1 MGRPKVQV
9 PVNLGPNASGK
20 VKFRY
25 LLSDKIAS
33 ALRVEIESVWITGLV
48 NGASS
53 PYLTFLFDING
64 RRLGTIVGEV
74 QKDTG
79 IARLNGTDEFQKQG
93 IIVPIA
99 PDVTYNLCNFRDN
112 PIIVQDLKDPKD
124 LSYIDMEITN
134 MFGQAVTWT
143 QCCVMLNIFVA
154 YD

>member
-33 ALRVEIESVWITGLV
+33 AIRVEIESIWITDLV
-48 NGASS
+48 NTAGS
-53 PYLTFLFDING
+53 PYLTLLFDING
-64 RRLGTIVGEV
+64 RRLGTIVGEE

-99 PDVTYNLCNFRDN
+99 PDAVFDLCNFRDN
-112 PIIVQDLKDPKD
+112 PIIIQDLKDPKD
-124 LSYIDMEITN
+124 VSYIDLEVTN
-134 MFGQAVTWT
+134 LFGQSVTWT
-143 QCCVMLNIFVA
+143 QCCFVLNIYVA